1 MDQQLFSRPSRV
13 IGLHGIHFPGSQTS
27 CTRNSCNFCLDNSF
41 TSPTLFV
48 AVVHVTRIVCSVVIF
63 FFSPSTSSPFSN
75 ACAFVGVGRSC
86 IVEVTRKGEPE
97 GRRRGEDAAKMRS
110 NATCARSV
118 ENAERIK
125 FHRGK
130 GREGI
135 SVFFPSSTPSHP
147 FRVSPPRAKPYP
159 SSFLTRVQPTP
170 RKINRM
176 TMASSNIYTSN
187 FRRD

>member
-13 IGLHGIHFPGSQTS
+13 IGLHGIHFPGSQIS

-97 GRRRGEDAAKMRS
+97 GGGEERKGAAKMRS

-130 GREGI
+130 GREEKGRDI
-135 SVFFPSSTPSHP
+135 CVFPFVHP
-147 FRVSPPRAKPYP
+147 LSPLPCFA
-159 SSFLTRVQPTP
+159 
-170 RKINRM
+170 
-176 TMASSNIYTSN
+176 ATSKTVPVLLSDAGTTN
-187 FRRD
+187 TAEN

>member
-63 FFSPSTSSPFSN
+63 FFPLHQFSILKRV
-75 ACAFVGVGRSC
+75 CICVGRSC

-97 GRRRGEDAAKMRS
+97 GGGEERKGAAKMRS

-130 GREGI
+130 GREEKGRDI
-135 SVFFPSSTPSHP
+135 CVFPFVHP
-147 FRVSPPRAKPYP
+147 LSPLPCFA
-159 SSFLTRVQPTP
+159 
-170 RKINRM
+170 
-176 TMASSNIYTSN
+176 ATSKTVPVLLSDAGTTN
-187 FRRD
+187 TAEN

>member
-1 MDQQLFSRPSRV
+1 M
-13 IGLHGIHFPGSQTS
+13 LHE
-27 CTRNSCNFCLDNSF
+27 SF
-41 TSPTLFV
+41 ALLL
-48 AVVHVTRIVCSVVIF
+48 F
-63 FFSPSTSSPFSN
+63 FFFPSTSSPFSN